1 MKFSLLPKEYQ
12 FFVMFDKQ
20 ASWAVE
26 AAKCFKDLATI
37 GKFDDESIQRM
48 HTIEHRADDVTHEI
62 ISKLNMT
69 FITPFDRE
77 DIHMLA
83 HEMDNI
89 VDMIHTIA
97 KSMKLYKLN
106 EVNTELIQ
114 FAELIEKSVGGV
126 AKAVNGLREHKK
138 TQTVIE
144 QCIEVNRLENLGD
157 QLRDLVIGRL
167 FESGQDPL
175 TIIKWKEIYQAAE
188 TVLDQCEDVANVVES
203 ILVKQ
208 A

>member
-48 HTIEHRADDVTHEI
+48 HEIEHRADDVTHEI

-175 TIIKWKEIYQAAE
+175 TIIKWKEIYQTAE

>member
-1 MKFSLLPKEYQ
+1 MKFSLLPKEFQ
-12 FFVMFDKQ
+12 FFVYFDKQ

-26 AAKCFKDLATI
+26 ASKFFRELAMS
-37 GKFDDESIQRM
+37 GNFGDESIQRM
-48 HTIEHRADDVTHEI
+48 TEIEHRCDDVTHEI
-62 ISKLNMT
+62 INKLNMT

-77 DIHMLA
+77 DIHALA

-97 KSMKLYKLN
+97 KSMRLYKLN
-106 EVNTELIQ
+106 VADPDLIQ
-114 FAELIEKSVGGV
+114 FSEIILKSVSAV
-126 AKAVNGLREHKK
+126 AKAVNGLRDHKK
-138 TQTVIE
+138 PQSIIDN
-144 QCIEVNRLENLGD
+144 CIDVNKFENEGD
-157 QLRDLVIGRL
+157 VLRDIVIAKL
-167 FESGQDPL
+167 FDSNLDPI
-175 TIIKWKEIYQAAE
+175 TIIKWKEIYQNAE